1 MRRYTTKYQSAC
13 MKSNYSEL
21 VEYSQRRTTVSTEI
35 MIKMMSGI
43 PKWVSKMTMELKRQK
58 RQLDDK

>member
-1 MRRYTTKYQSAC
+1 